1 MLACRQAGAD
11 DLRSSLQARERL
23 GSTAIGHGI
32 AIPHGRSSTLEAP
45 RGALLRLEPAVDF
58 NAGRW
63 PGGRSGIRDGRARSL
78 HPPAP
83 DAAVGAGR
91 TLFRRTDFRAA
102 LRSAPD
108 AQAMRTLLLDEATI
122 TRKPRMTTS
131 ITARELF
138 DQQKDKLALRWLAG
152 LKGDQRML
160 EAVDTIARRP
170 SLAGYLNA
178 IYPNKVQ
185 ILGSEELAWLDSLD
199 SRQRWETIEKIIQYR
214 PLALV
219 ISKNQ
224 SCPEDLRDAA
234 EESETPLWI
243 SPKRGH
249 ELLNHLS
256 YHMARTLAPRV
267 TLHGVFME
275 IYSIGVLITGEAGSG
290 KSELALELLSR
301 GHRLVADD
309 APEFTQIAPD
319 VLDGTCPELL
329 QDLLEVRGLGV
340 LNVRDMF
347 GDTAVKK
354 NKYLRL
360 IVHLTRPMTEP
371 NPHGYERLTGD
382 SGSRHVLD
390 LDVPLITLPVMPGRN
405 LAVLTE
411 AATRLHIL
419 RTKGIDPA
427 AMFIARHSN
436 LLERSSP

>member
-1 MLACRQAGAD
+1 
-11 DLRSSLQARERL
+11 
-23 GSTAIGHGI
+23 
-32 AIPHGRSSTLEAP
+32 
-45 RGALLRLEPAVDF
+45 
-58 NAGRW
+58 
-63 PGGRSGIRDGRARSL
+63 
-78 HPPAP
+78 
-83 DAAVGAGR
+83 
-91 TLFRRTDFRAA
+91 
-102 LRSAPD
+102 
-108 AQAMRTLLLDEATI
+108 
-122 TRKPRMTTS
+122 MTTRIS
-131 ITARELF
+131 ANELF
-138 DQQKDKLALRWLAG
+138 DQQRERLDLRWIAG
-152 LKGDQRML
+152 QSGGGRML
-160 EAVDTIARRP
+160 EAGDTVARRP

-185 ILGSEELAWLDSLD
+185 ILGTEELAWLDGLD
-199 SRQRWETIEKIIQYR
+199 PRQRWETIEKIVQAR

-224 SCPEDLRDAA
+224 SCPEDLREAA
-234 EESETPLWI
+234 NENDTPLWV

-256 YHMARTLAPRV
+256 YHLARTLAPRV

-340 LNVRDMF
+340 LNIREMF
-347 GDTAVKK
+347 GDTAVKR

-360 IVHLTRPMTEP
+360 VVHLEQTPQQSDEAMARI
-371 NPHGYERLTGD
+371 TGE
-382 SGSRHVLD
+382 SGSRKVLD
-390 LDVPLITLPVMPGRN
+390 LDVPVVELPVAAGRN

-411 AATRLHIL
+411 AAVRLHLL
-419 RTKGIDPA
+419 RSKGMDPA
-427 AMFIARHSN
+427 AAFLARHSEF
-436 LLERSSP
+436 LLQGEAP

>member
-1 MLACRQAGAD
+1 MR
-11 DLRSSLQARERL
+11 
-23 GSTAIGHGI
+23 
-32 AIPHGRSSTLEAP
+32 
-45 RGALLRLEPAVDF
+45 
-58 NAGRW
+58 NA
-63 PGGRSGIRDGRARSL
+63 
-78 HPPAP
+78 
-83 DAAVGAGR
+83 
-91 TLFRRTDFRAA
+91 
-102 LRSAPD
+102 
-108 AQAMRTLLLDEATI
+108 
-122 TRKPRMTTS
+122 S

-138 DQQKDKLALRWLAG
+138 DQLQEKLGLRWLAG
-152 LKGDQRML
+152 QGGGNRSI
-160 EAVDTIARRP
+160 ESGDTIARRP

-178 IYPNKVQ
+178 VYPNKVQ

-199 SRQRWETIEKIIQYR
+199 ARLRWETIEKIVQFR

-224 SCPEDLRDAA
+224 SCPEDLRNAA
-234 EESETPLWI
+234 EESATPLWVA
-243 SPKRGH
+243 PKRGH

-256 YHMARTLAPRV
+256 YHLARTLAPRV

-340 LNVRDMF
+340 LNVREMF

-360 IVHLTRPMTEP
+360 IVHLTKPMTEP
-371 NPHGYERLTGD
+371 SPHGYERLTGD
-382 SGSRHVLD
+382 SGTRHVLD

-436 LLERSSP
+436 LLERRGT